1 MRSSAFFSCVILS
14 DLFFRSMNFARRE
27 IGIILATILNR
38 YDLYRGQEGRTLELY
53 DTIRERDIDA
63 NSETIVP
70 MPAKGS
76 RGLRVKVRP

>member
-1 MRSSAFFSCVILS
+1 
-14 DLFFRSMNFARRE
+14 MNFARRE

-63 NSETIVP
+63 TSEMIVP

-76 RGLRVKVRP
+76 RGLRVKVRN